1 MLQPNISMTDILD
14 NRWSSRHYEKWRPRV
29 WPLIFISHNVELL
42 NSLSEMSP
50 SRRFKES
57 HPTLTLPHLIYG
69 WCLET
74 IVDAIR
80 QYLDNTHFFI
90 PFLGVL
96 DTITETLTTLE
107 TSLSQSNAKIDGN
120 YQAKSTVGLRLRT
133 GRVAEKNIKK
143 IRTKSR
149 LFLNLTYH
157 YFLYLGDVYL

>member
-1 MLQPNISMTDILD
+1 
-14 NRWSSRHYEKWRPRV
+14 
-29 WPLIFISHNVELL
+29 
-42 NSLSEMSP
+42 MSP

-57 HPTLTLPHLIYG
+57 HPTLTLPHPIYG

-74 IVDAIR
+74 IFDAIR

-107 TSLSQSNAKIDGN
+107 TSLSQSNAKIDVN

-149 LFLNLTYH
+149 LFLNLTCH